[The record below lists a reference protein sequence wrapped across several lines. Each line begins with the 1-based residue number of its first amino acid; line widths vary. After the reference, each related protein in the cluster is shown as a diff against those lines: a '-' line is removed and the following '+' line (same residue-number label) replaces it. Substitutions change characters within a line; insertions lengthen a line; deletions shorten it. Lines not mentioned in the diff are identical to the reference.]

1 MAGAVQVGALVINMA
16 ADVASLKTS
25 LDEAN
30 REAKSSADKIA
41 ANFSAVRGSIES
53 AITPLKTLTVNVGS
67 LESNMARAQA
77 SAVSLGKGLLLG
89 AAAGMS
95 IDAISKKIMGVI
107 DTMAH
112 LKDVSEKTGSS
123 VENLSKLKFFA
134 KQTGSDIDSIA
145 TALGKM
151 SKGMAGADN
160 ETKGAG
166 LALKY
171 LGISAKDAAGN
182 LKDPAAVFTEV
193 ALKLGE
199 YKDGAGKATIAQMLF
214 GKAGA
219 DLLPTLKLMAEQGDI
234 AAKVFDDQ
242 STAARQYLR
251 DMAKLDAMQGMLF
264 KTIATA
270 LLPTMTDF
278 AEVLLGASKNA
289 NVVNGAVKG
298 LAEDKSLED
307 WADDAGMALAFLIDT
322 FKLMPA
328 LFSTVASGFKD
339 IFAIVKIADS
349 LNPLTIMQTVA
360 GGENPVEK
368 FKAALADQEK
378 AQMAYGDKLGALLNG
393 EVDAT
398 QKAMQAK
405 IDARRSEAGQA
416 AAIVKKADADAKE
429 ATKKNLNINTGGE
442 DGPLK
447 TTAAIQKEAASY
459 ATLISAIKAKTA
471 ENRLELAS
479 AEPLTE
485 SQKTRIKLDEELKNG
500 KVVLTAAH
508 VTATRA
514 ALDEQAATEALVKA
528 KKTEKDVS
536 EYILQSTA
544 ARTAS
549 AAALSA
555 EYALYGKSSDARDVA
570 MIGIK
575 NETEFEKFLS
585 AERKAG
591 AVITEDALTR
601 MRAEVD
607 LRTKVEQA
615 TMSQTKALA
624 YATQLATENK
634 RFAAD
639 AIFDEKARAAAL
651 LQIDADMWQQRIQ
664 LAGDGTEAQKKLQ
677 GEYETWYKNQLLKP
691 QLEAEK
697 TMWASIDST
706 AHDTFVSIFDS
717 GKSAFDRLRDTLKNG
732 LLDLLYQMTIKK
744 WIFSI
749 GAVVSGGAGGMAQAA
764 GDISSG
770 AGGASSLLSNFSSAG
785 SLYTAYSSSSL
796 GQFMSGY
803 SGSAGTASEALG
815 VPMTGAAQAGSY
827 ASAATP
833 YVAGIGGGLAAYS
846 VGQQYGAGAGIA
858 AGAGTIA
865 AGGALTGAMSGA
877 AGATAMGGATAA
889 LAAVPVWGWIAIAAL
904 AILGGMQDGPEQA
917 TRLAFGSNNKAGA
930 ISINERGNEGKN
942 DEYVAGV
949 SSKGAFGTF
958 GVTSTFWMEAAQP
971 AVQSFVQTVTQTD
984 DALAKFMT
992 STEQAATVTALTGHT
1007 MTSNSGAE
1015 GSDPNGMGGLD
1026 AVFADRIKTI
1036 FDTIDPS
1043 LNAML
1048 DGFKGTSQEL
1058 ATEATALLDY
1068 RKNLP
1073 AASEAI
1079 FGAVVT
1085 LKDLAALRSPTEA
1098 VSAALTRVTN
1108 AFTATN
1114 SVIDPLGISA
1124 EKAFGA
1130 VGLASLDAR
1139 QGLIDAAGG
1148 MSALNAGASNF
1159 AQNFLTDAQKLAP
1172 VVEALTKRMTDLGYA
1187 GVTTADGYKDAVL
1200 DLVSSGALATA
1211 SGASTYVELL
1221 KLASSFKEVGDASA
1235 AADAKIAS
1243 DKSAA
1248 NAAAVSAAAAA
1259 ASAAATASKE
1269 QRSLDIQLMT
1279 ATGDAEGALA
1289 ATRSDALAALLSDQ
1303 ARTTQAQIWAADE
1316 ASAAIA
1322 KAQTA
1327 AQESATQMA
1336 AAEATIATK
1345 QAAAR
1350 ATQQAAEQ
1358 AALQSVGNAFLDS
1371 MNAATSAAKALR
1383 DFNDSLKLGN
1393 LSALSKGQQ
1402 YDEAKRQYA
1411 ASPND
1416 QAAATAFLTASK
1428 ARGGAAIDY
1437 AKDFALVIAS
1447 NSKAAAANEATAAA
1461 IPLMWRAFQSAQ
1473 AMDGSHAGG
1482 LGYVP
1487 FDGYKAVVHEGE
1499 GILTKSEN
1507 KAYRSGGGGVADEV
1521 RQMRTEL
1528 ASALHAIAA
1537 NTSSGAS
1544 HARKTSDILVR
1555 VTKDGKSLMTSPT

>member
-30 REAKSSADKIA
+30 RQAKSSAEKIA
-41 ANFSAVRGSIES
+41 ANFSTVRDSIES
-53 AITPLKTLTVNVGS
+53 AVTPLKTLTVSVGS
-67 LESNMARAQA
+67 LESNMARAQS
-77 SAVSLGKGLLLG
+77 SAISLGKGLLLG

-95 IDAISKKIMGVI
+95 IDAIKNKIMGVI
-107 DTMAH
+107 DTLAH
-112 LKDVSEKTGSS
+112 LKEVSEKTGSS
-123 VENLSKLKFFA
+123 VENLSKLNFFA

-145 TALGKM
+145 AALGKM

-182 LKDPAAVFTEV
+182 LKDPAAMFTEV

-199 YKDGAGKATIAQMLF
+199 YKDGAGKAALAQALF

-219 DLLPTLKLMAEQGDI
+219 DMLPTLKLMAEEGDI
-234 AAKVFDDQ
+234 AAKAT
-242 STAARQYLR
+242 TAQGNAAQQYTR
-251 DMAKLDAMQGMLF
+251 DIAKLEAQKGMLF
-264 KTIATA
+264 KTLATA

-278 AEVLLGASKNA
+278 ANVLLDASKNA

-298 LAEDKSLED
+298 LADDKSLED

-322 FKLMPA
+322 FKLFPS
-328 LFSTVASGFKD
+328 LFSTVVAGFKD
-339 IFAIVKIADS
+339 VAAIANIADS
-349 LNPLTIMQTVA
+349 LRPDKMIITVA
-360 GGENPVEK
+360 SGKNPITE
-368 FKAALADQEK
+368 FKNALAEQEK
-378 AQMAYGDKLGALLNG
+378 AQMEYGEKIGALLNK

-405 IDARRSEAGQA
+405 IDLRKSDAGKA
-416 AAIVKKADADAKE
+416 AVAAKKLEDEAKE
-429 ATKKNLNINTGGE
+429 AAKKDPNFNTGGE

-447 TTAAIQKEAASY
+447 AAVANDKEAASY

-514 ALDEQAATEALVKA
+514 ALDEQAATEVLVKA
-528 KKTEKDVS
+528 KKTEKEIDALIAAS
-536 EYILQSTA
+536 TNARNESTA
-544 ARTAS
+544 A
-549 AAALSA
+549 LGA
-555 EYALYGKSSDARDVA
+555 EYALYGQSNDAREIAMVA
-570 MIGIK
+570 IK
-575 NETEFEKFLS
+575 SEAQYQKELTAIRAKDAS
-585 AERKAG
+585 
-591 AVITEDALTR
+591 VSDDAL
-601 MRAEVD
+601 AK
-607 LRTKVEQA
+607 LRDERDVRTAVGQA
-615 TMSQTKALA
+615 TMGQGKALA
-624 YATQLATENK
+624 YASQLSSENK

-639 AIFDEKARAAAL
+639 SIFDEKARAAAL

-664 LAGDGTEAQKKLQ
+664 QAGDGTEAQKKLQ

-749 GAVVSGGAGGMAQAA
+749 GASVSAAGVGGAAQAA
-764 GDISSG
+764 GTSAAGSAAGSVAGSLAGGLFGAGGLSG
-770 AGGASSLLSNFSSAG
+770 SLMAGAGWVTGASTLGGSLAAGASLVGTGTVAGGLAGAGMIVGALAPIALGIAAAVTIWKKIDTSGTYHTGGASS
-785 SLYTAYSSSSL
+785 
-796 GQFMSGY
+796 
-803 SGSAGTASEALG
+803 
-815 VPMTGAAQAGSY
+815 
-827 ASAATP
+827 ASAAGT
-833 YVAGIGGGLAAYS
+833 
-846 VGQQYGAGAGIA
+846 Q
-858 AGAGTIA
+858 TIA
-865 AGGALTGAMSGA
+865 AESLNFQPTQTNAQTEAMTAGLASGIVKILDSTATSFGKTAGYTAATAFADDTSKDGAWGALLINKMGEKIVDWQDTRTSRWAPKEFADGA
-877 AGATAMGGATAA
+877 AGQAEYLASLSTSVRSALDGIGLPAWATKMLDAVGTGASIEDLSKVVDSINATQAALVAMGDKLTGFASMSDSAVSALIAAAGGIDSLTSSASAYYDNFYADSEKTAGSMKQVSDA
-889 LAAVPVWGWIAIAAL
+889 LAAVGVAMPTTRDAFRAQVEAQMAL
-904 AILGGMQDGPEQA
+904 GE
-917 TRLAFGSNNKAGA
+917 AGA
-930 ISINERGNEGKN
+930 PA
-942 DEYVAGV
+942 VAV
-949 SSKGAFGTF
+949 LLKESAAFAQL
-958 GVTSTFWMEAAQP
+958 VPAAEAAATSTKAA
-971 AVQSFVQTVTQTD
+971 S
-984 DALAKFMT
+984 DALA
-992 STEQAATVTALTGHT
+992 A
-1007 MTSNSGAE
+1007 
-1015 GSDPNGMGGLD
+1015 
-1026 AVFADRIKTI
+1026 
-1036 FDTIDPS
+1036 
-1043 LNAML
+1043 
-1048 DGFKGTSQEL
+1048 
-1058 ATEATALLDY
+1058 
-1068 RKNLP
+1068 
-1073 AASEAI
+1073 
-1079 FGAVVT
+1079 
-1085 LKDLAALRSPTEA
+1085 
-1098 VSAALTRVTN
+1098 
-1108 AFTATN
+1108 
-1114 SVIDPLGISA
+1114 
-1124 EKAFGA
+1124 
-1130 VGLASLDAR
+1130 
-1139 QGLIDAAGG
+1139 
-1148 MSALNAGASNF
+1148 
-1159 AQNFLTDAQKLAP
+1159 
-1172 VVEALTKRMTDLGYA
+1172 
-1187 GVTTADGYKDAVL
+1187 
-1200 DLVSSGALATA
+1200 
-1211 SGASTYVELL
+1211 
-1221 KLASSFKEVGDASA
+1221 ASA
-1235 AADAKIAS
+1235 AA
-1243 DKSAA
+1243 
-1248 NAAAVSAAAAA
+1248 SAAAAA
-1259 ASAAATASKE
+1259 ASAAAAVSKE
-1269 QRSLDIQLMT
+1269 QRGLDIQLMT

-1322 KAQTA
+1322 KAQA
-1327 AQESATQMA
+1327 SAQESATQMA

-1393 LSALSKGQQ
+1393 LSALTKGQQ

-1428 ARGGAAIDY
+1428 ARGGSAIDY

-1461 IPLMWRAFQSAQ
+1461 IPLMWRSFQSAQ

-1487 FDGYKAVVHEGE
+1487 FDGYRAITHKGE
-1499 GILTKSEN
+1499 GILTAAEN
-1507 KAYRSGGGGVADEV
+1507 KAYRSGG
-1521 RQMRTEL
+1521 
-1528 ASALHAIAA
+1528 
-1537 NTSSGAS
+1537 NSGADMGHVAAAIDRLHVAVVDGNK
-1544 HARKTSDILVR
+1544 HARKSADILTR
-1555 VTKDGKSLMTSPT
+1555 VTKDGKSLITTAG